1 MQQKNH
7 RSILNVLALR
17 ILNSYSIKI
26 FALILPVLFFVNSC
40 TKDITPPPVKK
51 IETVTKYIEK
61 TPLNLDKPAPV
72 EMSKVNWILIT
83 EDNYADVFAEL
94 KDKNADG
101 VLFGLTDDNYETLSK
116 NFAQIRAY
124 IIKQNEIIKQY
135 KNYYENVTN

>member
-1 MQQKNH
+1 
-7 RSILNVLALR
+7 
-17 ILNSYSIKI
+17 
-26 FALILPVLFFVNSC
+26 
-40 TKDITPPPVKK
+40 
-51 IETVTKYIEK
+51 
-61 TPLNLDKPAPV
+61 
-72 EMSKVNWILIT
+72 MSKVNWILIT

-135 KNYYENVTN
+135 KNYYENVTNQPDLM

>member
-1 MQQKNH
+1 M
-7 RSILNVLALR
+7 
-17 ILNSYSIKI
+17 
-26 FALILPVLFFVNSC
+26 FFVNSC

-94 KDKNADG
+94 KDKNADV

-135 KNYYENVTN
+135 KNYYENVTNQPDLM